1 MRRQTRRKKT
11 DEIDNRETYPPQD
24 LIKWMKK
31 EESMNRQQRWERGDN
46 EIGKH
51 QQAGRMTRPNSAEKN
66 KFSYPASERDIPGPT
81 TDTKSK
87 KLTRRTA
94 HSAIYD

>member
-31 EESMNRQQRWERGDN
+31 EESMNRQQGWERGDN
-46 EIGKH
+46 EMSNRKTSPSW
-51 QQAGRMTRPNSAEKN
+51 QNDTAELSKN
-66 KFSYPASERDIPGPT
+66 I
-81 TDTKSK
+81 
-87 KLTRRTA
+87 
-94 HSAIYD
+94 